1 MATTLSVIENG
12 SPTVTEKQLELVRST
27 VAKNATTE
35 QLELYLYDCE
45 RQGVHPLDRLL
56 HCTIRGGKY
65 VPITSIDLMRSRAAE
80 TGEYAGQDDAAITW
94 DTSGDAPCPQSATVT
109 VYRIVQGL
117 RVAFVATARWA
128 EYKPDNYAGL
138 WDKMPTVMLSKCAE
152 ALALRK
158 GFPTQLAGLYEQAE
172 LDQAIVAGDMD
183 DTRIPD
189 APPKPIV
196 QTVPPETAP
205 DDPFGSLDGEVK
217 GSVVPDI
224 AMKAALD
231 TPPTEATADVPKKTC
246 ITKPQ
251 QKRLYAIAKANNN
264 DIDTLDGYLLETYG
278 VNSFAEIERAHYE
291 DICNL
296 AEEGRFATQ

>member
-1 MATTLSVIENG
+1 MATTTLSVIENG

-27 VAKNATTE
+27 VAKNATAE

-94 DTSGDAPCPQSATVT
+94 DTSSDAPCPQSATVT

-158 GFPTQLAGLYEQAE
+158 GFPTQLAGLYEQAD

-189 APPKPIV
+189 APPKPVV
-196 QTVPPETAP
+196 QTVAPVTPETAP
-205 DDPFGSLDGEVK
+205 DDPFGSLDEE
-217 GSVVPDI
+217 
-224 AMKAALD
+224 
-231 TPPTEATADVPKKTC
+231 PTDAQVDAPKKKTSC

-264 DIDTLDGYLLETYG
+264 DISALDGYLLETYG
-278 VNSFAEIERAHYE
+278 VESFTEIERAHYE
-291 DICNL
+291 DICKL
-296 AEEGRFATQ
+296 AEEGRFAAQ